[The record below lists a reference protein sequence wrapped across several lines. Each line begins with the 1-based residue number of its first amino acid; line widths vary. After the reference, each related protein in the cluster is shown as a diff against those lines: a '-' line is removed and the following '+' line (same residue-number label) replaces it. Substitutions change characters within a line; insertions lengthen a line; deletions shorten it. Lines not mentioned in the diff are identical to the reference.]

1 MLLPPSPSFR
11 LDGRHAL
18 ITGAGRGIG
27 VAIAA
32 ALADAGAHV
41 HLVARTGAEVEA
53 VAEAI
58 RARSQQATAHT
69 LDMNDLTAV
78 ARLVDALPPLSVLVN
93 NAGTNR
99 PKPMAE
105 ISEAD
110 FDAVFA
116 LNVRSVYFTT
126 QAVTRRMLAE
136 GAGGSIITISSQM
149 GHVGAENRTV
159 YCASKHAIEGLT
171 KALAVELG
179 PHGIRVNSVAPTFI
193 DTPLTRPYFENNAF
207 KADVLAKI
215 KLGRIGRVEEVAG
228 AVLYLASDA
237 ASLVT
242 GTSLLVDG
250 GWTAH

>member
-1 MLLPPSPSFR
+1 MNLPPSPSFR

-18 ITGAGRGIG
+18 VTGAGRGIG
-27 VAIAA
+27 AAIAA

-41 HLVARTGAEVEA
+41 HLAARTLSEVEA

-58 RARSQQATAHT
+58 RARGHRAEAHR
-69 LDMNDLTAV
+69 LDMNDLAAV
-78 ARLVDALPPLSVLVN
+78 AALVEALPLVSVLVN

-99 PKPMAE
+99 PRPMAE

-110 FDAVFA
+110 FDAVFD

-126 QAVTRRMLAE
+126 KAVTGRLLAA
-136 GAGGSIITISSQM
+136 GAPGSVITISSQM
-149 GHVGAENRTV
+149 GHVGAATRTV

-179 PHGIRVNSVAPTFI
+179 PHAIRVNSVAPTFI
-193 DTPLTRPYFENNAF
+193 DTPLTKPYFENPAF

-215 KLGRIGRVEEVAG
+215 KLGRIGRVEEVTG
-228 AVLYLASDA
+228 AVVYLASDA